1 MYWHG
6 KILKMYTKISI
17 LDSKVKNQ
25 FAEQNVY
32 CNIIF
37 PKAQENKRH
46 LYFHIYRL
54 TCSYTHLTKGLEG

>member
-32 CNIIF
+32 SNIIF
-37 PKAQENKRH
+37 PKEKHKKIRDICT
-46 LYFHIYRL
+46 FIYTDL
-54 TCSYTHLTKGLEG
+54 PAVILI